1 MNKNVQEIRFDKEL
15 RIIFEYDE
23 DAGLNSGLNS
33 FIIGLLKNPMYFM
46 IKSVCKSITAAHS
59 IDSEYSLAYISVSF
73 DSGFP
78 IGMFEADISAFFK
91 KYMRGNY
98 DYPVGFTF
106 DICKPGM
113 KYNKVKIRKIE
124 KKILYNEQN

>member
-1 MNKNVQEIRFDKEL
+1 MVYIPTINFDKEL

-46 IKSVCKSITAAHS
+46 INSVCKSITAAHS
-59 IDSEYSLAYISVSF
+59 IDSEYSLAYISVIF
-73 DSGFP
+73 DSRFP
-78 IGMFEADISAFFK
+78 IGQFEEEISKFFK
-91 KYMRGNY
+91 KYMLDNY
-98 DYPVGFTF
+98 DRPVGFTF

-113 KYNKVKIRKIE
+113 KYSKAKSRKIE